1 MKNKLNQLNKNL
13 KFLLASYL
21 IVLGIGVTT
30 GIIYVGITTSM
41 TPGGTI
47 EQYRGNDDDWEPKQ
61 TKEFVD
67 LISHAHQHIIT
78 FSFIFLSIGL
88 IFIRNSIIKNPLKL
102 FLIIEPF
109 FSIII
114 TFGGFFI
121 LRYLTPNFVYIII
134 ISSTLM
140 YACFYI
146 MMFISLYDL
155 LIKNES

>member
-21 IVLGIGVTT
+21 LVLGIGVTT

-41 TPGGTI
+41 TLEGTI
-47 EQYRGNDDDWEPKQ
+47 EQYTGNDDDWEPKQ